1 MQLSLKAFS
10 SLLLLAV
17 LVSCNR
23 LPVIKNTPTD
33 YEINLRFTGSDFNR
47 DRQKVFIQ
55 AAQRW
60 MNVIEA
66 DLQDIP
72 IDDGDLPAGDDTCG
86 FDTPAFA
93 GTVDDLLI
101 FASIEPIDGEG
112 DILGRAGPAF
122 IRTAN
127 NLTIVGC
134 MQFDSADV
142 ESLEDE
148 KTFSQVILH
157 EMSHVLGFGSL
168 WEESP
173 SLLDEP
179 CFNSQGATPGFR
191 GTSSVLEFDA
201 LGETGNPPVENNG
214 GNGTRCS
221 HWDED
226 FFDNELMTGFL
237 GGTTSATVNPLSRL
251 TVASLEDLGYEVD
264 LSQGETYAIPNCSPD
279 CDSST
284 LKTSEAYEPWE
295 IVLTPKGTIDKN
307 GAIRLLEG
315 R

>member
-1 MQLSLKAFS
+1 MKRLVKALFC
-10 SLLLLAV
+10 LLFLFA

-33 YEINLRFTGSDFNR
+33 YEINLEFTGSDFNR
-47 DRQKVFIQ
+47 DRQKVFIE

-60 MNVIEA
+60 MSVIEG
-66 DLQDIP
+66 DLQELEF
-72 IDDGDLPAGDDTCG
+72 DLPAGDAVCRV

-101 FASIEPIDGEG
+101 FASIAPIDGEG
-112 DILGRAGPAF
+112 DILGQAGPAL
-122 IRTAN
+122 IRRDN
-127 NLTIVGC
+127 NLTVVGC

-142 ESLEDE
+142 AALEDNG
-148 KTFSQVILH
+148 TFSQVILH
-157 EMSHVLGFGSL
+157 EMGHVLGYGSL
-168 WEESP
+168 WEDAP

-179 CFNSQGATPGFR
+179 CFDNPDATPGFR
-191 GTSSVLEFDA
+191 GTRAVLEFNV
-201 LGETGNPPVENNG
+201 LGRTGNPPVEGDG

-237 GGTTSATVNPLSRL
+237 GGVTSETVNPLSAL
-251 TVASLEDLGYEVD
+251 TIASLEDLGYDVSF
-264 LSQGETYAIPNCSPD
+264 SQAEAYAIPSCSPS
-279 CDSST
+279 CDDAT
-284 LKTSEAYEPWE
+284 LKAANTHEPWE
-295 IVLTPKGTIDKN
+295 IVLKPKGVIDSNGTIT
-307 GAIRLLEG
+307 LLEE